1 MTRKFE
7 AEDDGEVESCY
18 PDENGVHVPWSEI
31 AAKIDA
37 KWDRREIVDRVF
49 NVIGGAIFLVAMCYV
64 LVTTGIIDRGPAPS
78 QSQSR
83 LPQ

>member
-1 MTRKFE
+1 MARKFE

-18 PDENGVHVPWSEI
+18 PDDNGVYVPWSEI

-37 KWDRREIVDRVF
+37 KWDRIELKERIL
-49 NVIGGAIFLVAMCYV
+49 NIAGGLAFIIFISWA

-83 LPQ
+83 LP